1 MAAPRR
7 VVFVLYDE
15 VQSLDLTGPWEV
27 FSAAE
32 ARRAGS
38 YELTAAAVA
47 AGPVRSS
54 SGLTITAPER
64 LAAVAHADTLIVPGG
79 TGTRAA
85 ASDPRLLSEVERL
98 AAVAR
103 RTAAVCSGSFVLGAA
118 GLLEGRRAVTHW
130 AYCELLARTFP
141 GADVESDP
149 IFVRDGSVF
158 TSAGVTAGIDLALAL
173 VEDDLG
179 PEVALDVARWLVVYA
194 RRPGGQAQFSVQL
207 ANRAATS
214 DPLRELQAWIAE
226 NPDADLSVAGLASR
240 MHLSERQ
247 LARRFRAELG
257 SSPADY
263 VEQQRVEIARGR
275 LEDGDEDLEAV
286 ATATGFGSAEVMR
299 RAFQRRIGTSPRSYR
314 ERFGVRARAP
324 G

>member
-7 VVFVLYDE
+7 IAFALFNDL
-15 VQSLDLTGPWEV
+15 QSLDLTGPWEV

-32 ARRAGS
+32 ARRPGS
-38 YELTAAAVA
+38 YELVAAAVRP
-47 AGPVRSS
+47 GPIRSS
-54 SGLTITAPER
+54 SGLGLAAAER
-64 LAAVAHADTLIVPGG
+64 LADVSGVDTLIVPGG
-79 TGTRAA
+79 TGTQAA
-85 ASDPRLLSEVERL
+85 AADEHLLTEVRRLS
-98 AAVAR
+98 AGAR

-130 AYCELLARTFP
+130 AYCELLAKAVPAAR
-141 GADVESDP
+141 VESDP

-173 VEDDLG
+173 VEEDLG
-179 PEVALDVARWLVVYA
+179 ADVALDVARWLVVYA

-207 ANRAATS
+207 ANRAASS
-214 DPLRELQAWIAE
+214 DPLRELQSWIAE
-226 NPDADLSVAGLASR
+226 NPAGDLSVGELAAR
-240 MHLSERQ
+240 VHLSERQ
-247 LARRFRAELG
+247 LARRFRSELG

-263 VEQQRVEIARGR
+263 VEQQRVELARGR

-286 ATATGFGSAEVMR
+286 AAASGFGSAEVMR
-299 RAFQRRIGTSPRSYR
+299 RAFQRRIGTSPSSYR
-314 ERFGVRARAP
+314 ERFRVGIGAA